1 MLAEPLISNGKLKE
15 LIKDSAIIIGVR
27 DFRETS
33 AIVSVI
39 TKSRG
44 KLRLIAKGVRRKK
57 PQLSGSLRIGSVGEV
72 VYYYRQESTLHLLKE
87 ANFKESFYTDSL
99 DRLCMLQAILEL
111 SELVALEGEGNEEFF
126 ELITRSIRYLNVGDP
141 WYVFFVFEVG
151 VLKLSGLYPE
161 LSKCDVCGIE
171 LSSSEE
177 IFINPRGIEVYC
189 MRCRGKDSLIVSRDS
204 LKLIRNIERGES
216 PGMEESGLEPIVKR
230 EVGKLLHYI
239 FLYHVDG
246 YRLPESLRLLGEVN
260 KF

>member
-1 MLAEPLISNGKLKE
+1 LTEPLISIGKLKE
-15 LIKDSAIIIGVR
+15 LIKDSAVIIAVR

-33 AIVSVI
+33 AIVTVI
-39 TKSRG
+39 TKGRG

-57 PQLSGSLRIGSVGEV
+57 PQLSGSLRIGSVGEI
-72 VYYYRQESTLHLLKE
+72 VYYYKQASTLHLLKE

-111 SELVALEGEGNEEFF
+111 SDLVALEGEGNEEFF
-126 ELITRSIRYLNVGDP
+126 ELLARSIRSLKVEDP

-151 VLKLSGLYPE
+151 VLKLNGLYPE
-161 LSKCDVCGIE
+161 LSKCDLCGIE
-171 LSSSEE
+171 ISDSEE
-177 IFINPRGIEVYC
+177 IYINPRGIEVYC
-189 MRCRGKDSLIVSRDS
+189 SRCRSKDSLVISSNS
-204 LKLIRNIERGES
+204 LKLIRNIEKGVS
-216 PGMEESGLEPIVKR
+216 AGMKGSGIKTIVKR
-230 EVGKLLHYI
+230 EVGKFLHYI